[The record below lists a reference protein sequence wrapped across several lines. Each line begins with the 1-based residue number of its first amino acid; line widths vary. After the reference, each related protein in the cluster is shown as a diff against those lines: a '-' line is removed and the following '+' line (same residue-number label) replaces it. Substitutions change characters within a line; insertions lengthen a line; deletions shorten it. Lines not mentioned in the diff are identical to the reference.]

1 RAGAP
6 PVGTTEPRSS
16 LHPSLENQQL
26 KDAQPGY
33 VKALKAVGEREDDVI
48 GYVFAI
54 NGKLNSADLYPSNG
68 LFRKMWPK
76 LLAANAV
83 EAIGDKAAATN
94 AALPSSDDI
103 LAFLK
108 TAEAGKAVQQ
118 PAVGGNKLESRE
130 AANALFFET
139 RRAPSAPSADAAWV
153 HRNYIAKK
161 ANTPLR

>member
-33 VKALKAVGEREDDVI
+33 VKALKAVGEHEDDVI

-83 EAIGDKAAATN
+83 EAIGDKTAASN
-94 AALPSSDDI
+94 PALPSSEDV
-103 LAFLK
+103 LTFLK
-108 TAEAGKAVQQ
+108 SAEAGKAVEQ
-118 PAVGGNKLESRE
+118 PLVGANKLESRE
-130 AANALFFET
+130 AAGTLFFET
-139 RRAPSAPSADAAWV
+139 QRVPAAPGAEAAWV
-153 HRNYIAKK
+153 HRNYLAK
-161 ANTPLR
+161 